1 LAILVVLGPVSAL
14 GADPFGGVP
23 PASTAELEAVRGMGL
38 NLGLNLNLGFKL
50 PDLNLKLGPVAPLG
64 PADLVQGV
72 QITGDVTVT
81 KTQAETGVTVELVR
95 AQSEDLLH
103 GGPIEQTANDTK
115 TFVDVGLSA
124 QTGLSAQVLNTD
136 SNVDIQ
142 TTANVTMTLQ
152 PALMAQMQATA
163 RQAATL
169 GSISRAM
176 EAGLVGS
183 LRP

>member
-1 LAILVVLGPVSAL
+1 
-14 GADPFGGVP
+14 
-23 PASTAELEAVRGMGL
+23 M
-38 NLGLNLNLGFKL
+38 
-50 PDLNLKLGPVAPLG
+50 
-64 PADLVQGV
+64 
-72 QITGDVTVT
+72 T
-81 KTQAETGVTVELVR
+81 KTQAESGVTLELVR
-95 AQSEDLLH
+95 VQSDDLVH
-103 GGPIEQTANDTK
+103 GGPVEQSANDTK

-124 QTGLSAQVLNTD
+124 QTGISAQVLNTD
-136 SNVDIQ
+136 SNVNIQ

-152 PALMAQMQATA
+152 PALMAQMQAEA